1 MAAPGTLEGLKFV
14 NPYSTLPSAL
24 HSRVRPRPL
33 DEPRL
38 VHADVEVGEQLGLD
52 PTELER
58 PELVELVAGA
68 RLLEGMEP
76 LAQAYSGHQFGHY
89 VPRLGDGRAVLLGQV
104 EVGGRGWDLQLKG
117 AGPTEYSRG
126 GDGRAVLRSTI
137 REYLAGI
144 ALAGLGIPTT
154 RALALVSSST
164 PVYREQPET
173 GASLLRV
180 APSHVRF
187 GTFEY
192 AAYAR
197 REHLSELLEGVLAW
211 HFPELAEEAP
221 GPERTRA
228 FLSEVTRRTAELVAR
243 WQAAGFCHG
252 VLNTDNMSILGLTI
266 DYGPYGFLDAFD
278 AGHVC
283 NHSDHTGRYRYEQ
296 QPEIGLWNLGRLAQA
311 LRRLPEGREDPAQEV
326 ALSIEQAHAGLEDYG
341 RVYLR
346 TYLGLLREKLGLLA
360 DLEPEDE
367 LLGGLFD
374 LLQAEGADY
383 TRFFRAL
390 GEATPDDPGPLA
402 AEVPRHADHLGAWLA
417 DYWGRVAGE
426 RRLAGPRA
434 KERQAAMRAV
444 NPARVLRNYLAE
456 RAIQATREGALGEMD
471 RLVRALRDPFVDD
484 PEFCAYS
491 AAPPE
496 WARGLAVSCSS

>member
-1 MAAPGTLEGLKFV
+1 MAAPGTLEGLRFV
-14 NPYSTLPSAL
+14 NPYSALPDAL
-24 HSRVRPRPL
+24 YSRARPRPL
-33 DEPRL
+33 AEPRL
-38 VHADVEVGEQLGLD
+38 VHADVEVGRQLGLD
-52 PTELER
+52 VAELER

-68 RLLEGMEP
+68 RALEGMDP

-104 EVGGRGWDLQLKG
+104 EVDDRVWDLQLKG

-154 RALALVSSST
+154 RALAMVSSST

-173 GASLLRV
+173 GACLLRV

-197 REHLSELLEGVLAW
+197 REHLRELLERVIGW
-211 HFPELAEEAP
+211 HFPQLAEQAP
-221 GPERTRA
+221 GPERTQA
-228 FLSEVTRRTAELVAR
+228 FLAEVTRRTAEVVAR
-243 WQAAGFCHG
+243 WQAVGFCHG
-252 VLNTDNMSILGLTI
+252 VLNTDNMSVLGLTI
-266 DYGPYGFLDAFD
+266 DYGPYGFLDGFD

-283 NHSDHTGRYRYEQ
+283 NHSDHTGRYRYER

-311 LRRLPEGREDPAQEV
+311 LRRLPEGQDDPAQAI
-326 ALSIEQAHAGLEDYG
+326 ALSLEQAHAGLEDYG

-346 TYLGLLREKLGLLA
+346 TYLGLLRDKLGLLA
-360 DLEPEDE
+360 DLDPEDE
-367 LLGGLFD
+367 LLGNLFD

-390 GEATPDDPGPLA
+390 GEATPDDPGPLV
-402 AEVPRHADHLGAWLA
+402 AEVTQHPDHLRAWLA
-417 DYWGRVAGE
+417 ELWARVAGE
-426 RRLAGPRA
+426 RRLAGDA
-434 KERQAAMRAV
+434 AEERREAMRAV
-444 NPARVLRNYLAE
+444 NPARVLRNHLAE
-456 RAIQATREGALGEMD
+456 GAIRATREGNLDEIE